1 MQVSNSMR
9 PIVELEDKINTL
21 SRAMAPYLCVPGGY
35 VGPPELQEQLN
46 GAYAELRRVRGY

>member
-1 MQVSNSMR
+1 MR